1 MAALHTFQQSVIVKP
16 KYEQELY
23 RKEGTKHHMDFL
35 NFDKELVI
43 VLDGLCLIDV
53 PLAQIL
59 VDHKMTDSALT
70 TVVQELDL
78 TQKPKV
84 IAKIETHEIFGFAD
98 LPLETDMPT
107 EKVVANVKRL
117 VIKTDNQTADEL
129 SVKLRRNLLQK

>member
-1 MAALHTFQQSVIVKP
+1 
-16 KYEQELY
+16 
-23 RKEGTKHHMDFL
+23 MDFL

-43 VLDGLCLIDV
+43 VMDGLCLIDV

-78 TQKPKV
+78 SQKPKV

-98 LPLETDMPT
+98 LPLETVMPT

-117 VIKTDNQTADEL
+117 VLKTDNQTADEL